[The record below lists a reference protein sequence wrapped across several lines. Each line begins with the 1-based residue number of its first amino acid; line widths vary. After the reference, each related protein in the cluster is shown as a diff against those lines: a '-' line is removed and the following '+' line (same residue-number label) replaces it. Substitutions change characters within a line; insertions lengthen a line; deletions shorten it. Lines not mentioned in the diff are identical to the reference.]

1 MEDANFEDLLIK
13 DSSWTI
19 HENNI
24 HTLLI
29 EIYKSLNHISPPIMQ
44 EFFDLKVT
52 PYSLRNNN
60 ILRLPKTNTSRYGTE
75 ALCFKGS
82 IIWNTVPNRYK
93 NLNSLDKFKQQI
105 KMRKPTTCTCKLCK
119 VYSKLIL
126 KCMLILY
133 FLLKLI
139 FVSYF
144 TVTIC

>member
-1 MEDANFEDLLIK
+1 MSTFSYCPLIWMFCSKTANSLINKIHKRSLRVIYEMEYANFEDLLTK

-52 PYSLRNNN
+52 PYSFRNSN
-60 ILRLPKTNTSRYGTE
+60 LLTLPKTNTSRYGTQ

-93 NLNSLDKFKQQI
+93 NLNSLGEFKQQI
-105 KMRKPTTCTCKLCK
+105 KM
-119 VYSKLIL
+119 
-126 KCMLILY
+126 
-133 FLLKLI
+133 
-139 FVSYF
+139 
-144 TVTIC
+144 

>member
-19 HENNI
+19 HEKNI

-29 EIYKSLNHISPPIMQ
+29 QSLNHSSPPVMQ

-60 ILRLPKTNTSRYGTE
+60 LLRLPKTNTSRYVSE

-82 IIWNTVPNRYK
+82 IIRNTIPNRYK

-105 KMRKPTTCTCKLCK
+105 KMWKPTTCTCKLCK
-119 VYSKLIL
+119 VY
-126 KCMLILY
+126 
-133 FLLKLI
+133 
-139 FVSYF
+139 
-144 TVTIC
+144 